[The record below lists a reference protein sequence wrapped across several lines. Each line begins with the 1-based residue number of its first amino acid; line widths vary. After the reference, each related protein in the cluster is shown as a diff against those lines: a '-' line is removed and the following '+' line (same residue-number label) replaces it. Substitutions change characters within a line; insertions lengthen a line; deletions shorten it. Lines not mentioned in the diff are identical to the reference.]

1 MSDFNATI
9 IIITKFELFMLTA
22 MISLSTTVKWP
33 VLH

>member
-1 MSDFNATI
+1 MSDFNAT